1 MGELLDLE
9 GMSDKQKLVA
19 VKSKKKE
26 VDLGIANTLYGVT
39 IGGVGMAQAK
49 GKIDTARRTGNIGMP
64 KTERLIR
71 RHKFLRKPAKAV
83 LRNPKTAATVA
94 GVTLASGDLVNAGAD
109 AATSK
114 LLFPSRGNL
123 NRQQKDLEAKV
134 RKMDTSTGI
143 AKCYDRDEVVSKFY
157 ESDQEAR
164 KRQQGVITGTAGAVG
179 AASLGVL
186 ARNVSGGKAL
196 PNAIKGKFVPT
207 KGGKLTGAMKMNR
220 AAALAAG
227 IAIPA
232 AIVSHKGNSGRKGQ
246 AWS

>member
-9 GMSDKQKLVA
+9 GLNDKQKLSA
-19 VKSKKKE
+19 VKNKKKE

-64 KTERLIR
+64 KTERVIR

-94 GVTLASGDLVNAGAD
+94 GVTLASGHFVNAGAD

-123 NRQQKDLEAKV
+123 NRQQKALEAKM
-134 RKMDTSTGI
+134 RTSDTSTGI
-143 AKCYDRDEVVSKFY
+143 AKCYDRDEVAKFY

-164 KRQQGVITGTAGAVG
+164 KRQQGVITGTSGAAG

-186 ARNVSGGKAL
+186 ARNMSSGKAL
-196 PNAIKGKFVPT
+196 PNAIKGKFVPM
-207 KGGKLTGAMKMNR
+207 KGKKPTGAVKMNR

-232 AIVSHKGNSGRKGQ
+232 AIISHKGNSGRKGQ